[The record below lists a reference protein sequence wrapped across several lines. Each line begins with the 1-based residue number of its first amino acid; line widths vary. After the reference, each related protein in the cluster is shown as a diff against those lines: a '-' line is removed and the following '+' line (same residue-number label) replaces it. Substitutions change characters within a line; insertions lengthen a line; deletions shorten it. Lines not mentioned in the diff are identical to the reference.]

1 MLNKKAKKTNSSG
14 FSWALKLPKFSAKT
28 IFILL
33 QIVLVI
39 IQVFNGYE
47 VYQLFDKT
55 LYLFENLSDVKM
67 EITNYSFLSEM
78 YVAVHESQPQL
89 FSNNK
94 VLKAT
99 AIGSKKL
106 PIILLYIFFVLVL
119 LNFIYVLD
127 FDIKH
132 YLLIGLIHI
141 TIHIVVHFLQ
151 KDKKQKWYKCICYI
165 NSCRRFWKRKFNKSK
180 IK

>member
-1 MLNKKAKKTNSSG
+1 MLNKRTKNTNPLG
-14 FSWALKLPKFSAKT
+14 ISWAIKLPKFSIKT

-33 QIVLVI
+33 QITLVI

-94 VLKAT
+94 ILKAT
-99 AIGSKKL
+99 VIGSKKL
-106 PIILLYIFFVLVL
+106 PIILLYIFFVLVI
-119 LNFIYVLD
+119 LNFLLVTG
-127 FDIKH
+127 FDTKKFI
-132 YLLIGLIHI
+132 LVGLIHI
-141 TIHIVVHFLQ
+141 AIHKVVHFLQ
-151 KDKKQKWYKCICYI
+151 HDKKQKWYRCICFI
-165 NSCRRFWKRKFNKSK
+165 NKSFCGFFSFFF
-180 IK
+180 